1 MPLGFVQ
8 GYDQTPMVF
17 KKHLLMLRFEAFF
30 PPLLIGQK
38 KGSNLHLKD
47 KKKQID
53 SLKNKRKLQ

>member
-30 PPLLIGQK
+30 PPSPDRAEEGK
-38 KGSNLHLKD
+38 
-47 KKKQID
+47 
-53 SLKNKRKLQ
+53 